1 MPIGPGVYD
10 SLCTAAREGAK
21 AKGVV
26 LIVVEG
32 EHGSGFCVQGPLEVH
47 ESLPDRLEVVAQEIR
62 SNADKL
68 TQGAGVAMLMLT
80 LGRTLGMLNTD
91 DVRAGLIE
99 ALQGRS
105 FPAAYLTRLR
115 DDLDA
120 VLKDSGHNEGAANG
134 RDRTIN

>member
-1 MPIGPGVYD
+1 MPIGPGPYD
-10 SLCTAAREGAK
+10 ELCTAAREGAK

-47 ESLPDRLEVVAQEIR
+47 EALPDKLEVVAHEIR

-68 TQGAGVAMLMLT
+68 TPGASVALLMLT

-91 DVRAGLIE
+91 DVRAGLVD
-99 ALQGRS
+99 ALKDRS
-105 FPAAYLTRLR
+105 LPVAYLTRLR
-115 DDLDA
+115 NDLDA
-120 VLKDSGHNEGAANG
+120 VLKDIGHNEGAANG
-134 RDRTIN
+134 RDQTIN